1 MKNKNILSSV
11 LLIYFICLILRLFEY
26 FVLRTDST
34 VIGEALFH
42 KLAGIAVL
50 IIFASLYKY
59 KAEEV
64 GFSLYKCEIKLAAGL
79 LFGIFCFAIAYFVE
93 VLIVKASG
101 SYIGLSFYVTSYSVN
116 GNLGNQTGFFFFALC
131 IFGNLVNVVMEEGVF
146 RGLFIRRLQEK
157 FSYSSTAVI
166 SAVLFGFWHGVAP
179 VRSFIDGELS
189 AFGLFMNCLILILSS
204 AVVGYKYGLITK
216 ITGSGFMAMGD
227 HFVNNTLVNIL
238 HVLSE
243 NGVDQLQMVRI
254 SIAQTLSF
262 ILVLVFYFYSKNHK
276 KQLQISEAEIS
287 ESIE

>member
-11 LLIYFICLILRLFEY
+11 LLIYVICFLLRLFEY
-26 FVLRTDST
+26 FVLRTDLS

-42 KLAGIAVL
+42 KLAGIAIL
-50 IIFASLYKY
+50 IIFANLYKY
-59 KAEEV
+59 KADEI
-64 GFSLYKCEIKLAAGL
+64 GFSLEKCGIKLAAGL
-79 LFGIFCFAIAYFVE
+79 VFGIVCFAIAYFVE
-93 VLIVKASG
+93 VLSAKTSG
-101 SYIGLSFYVTSYSVN
+101 SYTGLAFYVTSYSVN
-116 GNLGNQTGFFFFALC
+116 GNLGNHTGFLFFALC

-157 FSYSSTAVI
+157 FAYSSTAII

-189 AFGLFMNCLILILSS
+189 TFGLFMNCLILILTS

-238 HVLSE
+238 HVVSV
-243 NGVDQLQMVRI
+243 NGSDNLQMVRI
-254 SIAQTLSF
+254 SIAQTISF
-262 ILVLVFYFYSKNHK
+262 IIVLIFYFSKAKSKSVSTIAK
-276 KQLQISEAEIS
+276 KS
-287 ESIE
+287 

>member
-11 LLIYFICLILRLFEY
+11 LLIYILCFILRLIEY
-26 FVLRTDST
+26 FLLRTDLT

-42 KLAGIAVL
+42 KLSGIAIL
-50 IIFASLYKY
+50 IIFARVYKY
-59 KAEEV
+59 KAGEI
-64 GFSLYKCEIKLAAGL
+64 GFSPDKCGIKLAAGL
-79 LFGIFCFAIAYFVE
+79 LFGIICFAIAYFVE
-93 VLIVKASG
+93 IMLAKASG
-101 SYIGLSFYVTSYSVN
+101 SYTGLKFYVTSYSVN
-116 GNLGNQTGFFFFALC
+116 GNLGNQTGLFFFTLC

-146 RGLFIRRLQEK
+146 RGLFIRRLQEN
-157 FSYSSTAVI
+157 FSYSSTAII

-179 VRSFIDGELS
+179 VRTFLDGELS
-189 AFGLFMNCLILILSS
+189 TFGLIMNCLILILSS
-204 AVVGYKYGLITK
+204 AVVGFKYGLITK

-243 NGVDQLQMVRI
+243 NGADQLQMIRI

-262 ILVLVFYFYSKNHK
+262 ILVLFFYFYSKSHK
-276 KQLQISEAEIS
+276 KTVQVS